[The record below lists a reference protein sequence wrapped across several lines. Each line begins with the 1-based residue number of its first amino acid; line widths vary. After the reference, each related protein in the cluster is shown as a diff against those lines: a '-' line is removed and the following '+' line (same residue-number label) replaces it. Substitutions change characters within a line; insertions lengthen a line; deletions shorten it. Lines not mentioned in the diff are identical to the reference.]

1 MKVNLTRFLIFA
13 LIFFILSVFFISL
26 EKNNTYDTKNLVG
39 ENINS
44 FQLNSFYNENLINEK
59 SLENNRFTLINFWAS
74 WCGPCRLEHK
84 YLIKLKKNNKN
95 LIILGV
101 NFKDKKKEANKFLSS
116 NGNPYHL
123 MAIDSNGKQSVN
135 FGIYGIPESILPDP
149 EPPSFLYFLCEP
161 QLISRRR
168 ASHAVITLTLIIRLT
183 LFGKGVHAHCRPGGT
198 EP

>member
-135 FGIYGIPESILPDP
+135 FGIYGIPESILINKELKIIKKIIGPMNNSD
-149 EPPSFLYFLCEP
+149 YKK
-161 QLISRRR
+161 IMR
-168 ASHAVITLTLIIRLT
+168 ITN
-183 LFGKGVHAHCRPGGT
+183 
-198 EP
+198 